1 MAFNENGA
9 TVLEWYQKKFAP
21 ELSIEELLKMA
32 ESISPGSDGLKAL
45 PCANKYESLSGFYN
59 IVNRHSHGHFVRA
72 ILESTALSLRDL
84 VDSLD
89 RENVSKALIASG
101 GGARSLLWV
110 QVKADILNKAFMV
123 PECSELA
130 CQGAALIGAMGNIQ
144 ENNGLKPFE
153 RQARYARLI
162 KPNPINVERYKLGN
176 KIIRMKKT
184 EKDVILQR
192 AKQSLEIESKAI
204 SDIIDYLDEE
214 SFLKA
219 VKVLSSCPKIIT
231 CASGSSGIAAK
242 KFAHSLCC
250 IERNAQ
256 FLSPA
261 EAIHGG
267 MGCMKKEDAV
277 VMVSRGGKTAELLP
291 IIEVCNKKG
300 VILIG
305 ITENLDSPLA
315 KSSQIV
321 IPMKIE
327 RESDP
332 LNVMA
337 TSSFV
342 ATIAIFDAMLAAIM
356 EVTNYTLE
364 QFALIHPG
372 GAVGS
377 RLNRE

>member
-1 MAFNENGA
+1 MKERNME
-9 TVLEWYQKKFAP
+9 TI
-21 ELSIEELLKMA
+21 IET
-32 ESISPGSDGLKAL
+32 
-45 PCANKYESLSGFYN
+45 
-59 IVNRHSHGHFVRA
+59 A
-72 ILESTALSLRDL
+72 IR
-84 VDSLD
+84 
-89 RENVSKALIASG
+89 
-101 GGARSLLWV
+101 
-110 QVKADILNKAFMV
+110 
-123 PECSELA
+123 
-130 CQGAALIGAMGNIQ
+130 
-144 ENNGLKPFE
+144 
-153 RQARYARLI
+153 
-162 KPNPINVERYKLGN
+162 
-176 KIIRMKKT
+176 
-184 EKDVILQR
+184 
-192 AKQSLEIESKAI
+192 SLEIESKII
-204 SDIIDYLDEE
+204 SDIIDYLDKD
-214 SFLKA
+214 SFYEA
-219 VKVLSSCPKIIT
+219 VKVLSDCPKIIT

-242 KFAHSLCC
+242 KFSHSLCC

-256 FLSPA
+256 FLCPA

-267 MGCMKKEDAV
+267 MGCMKKGDAV

-291 IIEVCNKKG
+291 IIDVCNKKE

-321 IPMKIE
+321 VPMKIE

-356 EVTNYTLE
+356 EVTNYRLE

-377 RLNRE
+377 RLNK